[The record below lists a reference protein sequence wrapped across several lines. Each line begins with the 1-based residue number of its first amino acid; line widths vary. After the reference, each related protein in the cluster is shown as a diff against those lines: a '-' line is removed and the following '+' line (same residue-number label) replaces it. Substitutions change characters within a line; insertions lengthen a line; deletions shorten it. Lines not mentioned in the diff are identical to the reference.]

1 VILKVACYL
10 AVILFFSSCSST
22 KVDATYTKSDK
33 ETKSAK
39 IENVISLFKVP
50 VTICYVLSDA
60 EIPFKVDL
68 PFSMCER
75 IMTLSYEVKYAE
87 FKEQKIQTHM
97 VSLQIPF

>member
-1 VILKVACYL
+1 MLKRACYL
-10 AVILFFSSCSST
+10 AVILFFSSCAST

-75 IMTLSYEVKYAE
+75 VMTLSYEVKYAD
-87 FKEQKIQTHM
+87 FKQQKIQTHM

>member
-1 VILKVACYL
+1 MILKAACYL
-10 AVILFFSSCSST
+10 AVILFFSSCVST

-33 ETKSAK
+33 ETKLAK
-39 IENVISLFKVP
+39 IESVISLFKVP